1 MIINKRII
9 RELEHNYR
17 MLFPKELK
25 QYLLM
30 TYGEEPWPYEYS
42 EQDLYTNIQKDLDAF
57 QSDRLDTTIK
67 NPSEAWQEERDYL
80 RKLYIDKCSES
91 RDQQEYINELE
102 DLLLKYGLESNQMI
116 ARRLELGNGES
127 SI

>member
-67 NPSEAWQEERDYL
+67 NPSEA
-80 RKLYIDKCSES
+80 
-91 RDQQEYINELE
+91 
-102 DLLLKYGLESNQMI
+102 
-116 ARRLELGNGES
+116 
-127 SI
+127 